1 MSIDITKKH
10 ISRVEFP
17 VLHIYSIPT
26 YNSFW
31 QNKSYVGIL
40 SDWVYFPKK
49 CLILRAFAQKVR

>member
-1 MSIDITKKH
+1 MLIDITKKH

-40 SDWVYFPKK
+40 SDWDLKS
-49 CLILRAFAQKVR
+49 